1 MSIRIPFF
9 SEIIIIVAAL
19 LSILLVPKTN
29 LRWQAIFKARK
40 IKAFNI
46 SRAGWMKCVV
56 YELIQIG
63 FYFVILLMLLIYFDK
78 GKLIGIMLVFYVL
91 ESIFHIILGVNLYKV
106 IVAENAITMINSN
119 LVIIPWV
126 DVIGI
131 VKRHN
136 GFQFKLTN
144 KAIKLIDLDFI
155 NLEERKEFQDK
166 IKAIALKKNIFI
178 EG

>member
-19 LSILLVPKTN
+19 LSILLVLKTN

-91 ESIFHIILGVNLYKV
+91 ESIFH
-106 IVAENAITMINSN
+106 
-119 LVIIPWV
+119 
-126 DVIGI
+126 
-131 VKRHN
+131 
-136 GFQFKLTN
+136 
-144 KAIKLIDLDFI
+144 
-155 NLEERKEFQDK
+155 
-166 IKAIALKKNIFI
+166 
-178 EG
+178 